1 MSSSM
6 FVFNFRSVSLAS
18 TSAES
23 LVHTHFML
31 FMQPKIKLEILKMK
45 KVVLILEVGI
55 GTWIESAIFCG
66 C

>member
-1 MSSSM
+1 M

-18 TSAES
+18 TSAEV

-55 GTWIESAIFCG
+55 GTWI
-66 C
+66 